1 MYNWMEV
8 VVQQAIQHGDT
19 DVTESFQMASND
31 PDLRPAKRAGVK
43 MITYHAL
50 ADPGIAPQNSIEYYH
65 KSCDI
70 IGSDE
75 IDDFHRLFL
84 VPGQDHCI
92 AASGVVGSAN
102 PPIPTVE
109 EWLDLL
115 VNWVEEDKAPDHI
128 IAHSVDNTVTKPIC
142 KYPRLAKYKGREDV
156 NKASR
161 YNYQQIPC
169 KMDKWFNHKPL

>member
-1 MYNWMEV
+1 
-8 VVQQAIQHGDT
+8 
-19 DVTESFQMASND
+19 MASND

-50 ADPGIAPQNSIEYYH
+50 ADPSIAPQNSIEYYN

-128 IAHSVDNTVTKPIC
+128 IAHSVDNTVTRPIC

-156 NKASR
+156 NKASS
-161 YNYQQIPC
+161 YNCEGSFY
-169 KMDKWFNHKPL
+169 